1 MKVIEE
7 RYLKSEIRKLNK
19 YSKEN
24 SSFLDFFNNIDFVMN
39 KTLQDLSF
47 KSNLNFFNEISF
59 ILSVIISIISRPH
72 LLNKGEEVIIRSE
85 LAPHLS
91 NNMFNRTMRDSLL
104 WKENE
109 ELDMVPQYVYHYQ
122 QIDELRIYEN
132 IFIVMLVKMIEQE
145 LNKYNDFY
153 ISTILTFNDQESLSV
168 NKDNSDI
175 ALQKMHSLQSRIKHI
190 KNTYFYKEINKGG
203 TRLENIH
210 PTNILTKDRLYNFCY
225 KFYRKIVTYS
235 DKYSRLRDVRAFYY
249 VQFIKTIKEMGFIPF
264 ECDDVSLKGKRK
276 FIVPKTKFIND
287 SFILTIYQIEKYN
300 GLIFEIENK
309 DIKVKKQ
316 AMSKHLLLFDSK
328 PSFSLEE
335 DYEEITDKFKYDTIE
350 ILSLWNLGYIDKS
363 VKPIYHNPISE
374 KEMMT
379 EWIASKLKCVLGS
392 KKIYS
397 VYCPSCKSNDL
408 EITKEGRNICKKCS
422 SIYTFFKNDRG
433 ESIWF
438 IRLRRGF

>member
-24 SSFLDFFNNIDFVMN
+24 SSFLDFFNNIDFVMD

-47 KSNLNFFNEISF
+47 KSDLNFFNEISF
-59 ILSVIISIISRPH
+59 ILSVIISIISHPH
-72 LLNKGEEVIIRSE
+72 LLNKGEEIIVRSE

-91 NNMFNRTMRDSLL
+91 NEMFNRTIRDSLL

-109 ELDMVPQYVYHYQ
+109 ELEMIPQYVYYYQ

-153 ISTILTFNDQESLSV
+153 ISTILTYNNQESLSI
-168 NKDNSDI
+168 NKDNSDV
-175 ALQKMHSLQSRIKHI
+175 ALSKMQLLQNRIKHI

-203 TRLENIH
+203 TRLGVIH
-210 PTNILTKDRLYNFCY
+210 PTNILTKDRLYNHCY

-235 DKYSRLRDVRAFYY
+235 DKYSRLRDIRSFYY
-249 VQFIKTIKEMGFIPF
+249 VQFIKTIKEMGFKPLDSENI
-264 ECDDVSLKGKRK
+264 SLKGKRK
-276 FIVPKTKFIND
+276 FIVPKTKFESD
-287 SFILTIYQIEKYN
+287 KFILTIYQIEKYT
-300 GLIFEIENK
+300 GLILEIDNK
-309 DIKVKKQ
+309 FIKLKKQ
-316 AMSKHLLLFDSK
+316 AKSKHLLLFDSK

-335 DYEEITDKFKYDTIE
+335 DYESIVDISKYDTVE
-350 ILSLWNLGYIDKS
+350 ILSLWNLGYIDKM
-363 VKPIYHNPISE
+363 VKPIYHNPIPE
-374 KEMMT
+374 KDMIN
-379 EWIASKLKCVLGS
+379 EWITSKLKNVYGS

-397 VYCPSCKSNDL
+397 IYCPSCKSMDL
-408 EITKEGRNICKKCS
+408 DFTKEGRYLCKKCS
-422 SIYTFFKNDRG
+422 SKYTFYKNDKG

-438 IRLRRGF
+438 NRLRRGF